1 MAQRR
6 SVATPAAAAGA
17 GAGND
22 DVQGAMLEPSVV
34 NTPWVRQQQQITLM
48 SELQAGRRDGL
59 LAPVRPAWFLT
70 WLGPGTAGH
79 VTAWG
84 DGDQADN
91 LSK

>member
-34 NTPWVRQQQQITLM
+34 NTPWVRLQQQSQ
-48 SELQAGRRDGL
+48 QAFV
-59 LAPVRPAWFLT
+59 LAMHAL
-70 WLGPGTAGH
+70 
-79 VTAWG
+79 
-84 DGDQADN
+84 
-91 LSK
+91 